1 MSEPYVGEI
10 RLYPYSRG
18 APQGWHICDGSLL
31 SIAEYEVLYTLI
43 GTAYG
48 GDGITSFALPDLRG
62 RVPIHQGTGP
72 GLSTYVV
79 GQISG
84 TETVTLSTG
93 QMPQHVHL
101 VMASMQPASSSSPAN
116 VVPAAAFPNDGF
128 YASTVTGAT
137 SANLIGSTIAPDGN
151 TQPHENCAP
160 TLTLNY
166 CIALYGIYPS
176 QS

>member
-10 RLYPYSRG
+10 RLYPYPRG
-18 APQGWHICDGSLL
+18 APQGWHNCDGSLL
-31 SIAEYEVLYTLI
+31 AISEYEVLFTLL

-48 GDGITSFALPDLRG
+48 GDGMTSFALPDLRG

-72 GLSTYVV
+72 GLSTYILGEV
-79 GQISG
+79 SG
-84 TETVTLSTG
+84 SETVTLSIN
-93 QMPQHVHL
+93 QMPRHIHM
-101 VMASMQPASSSSPAN
+101 VMASTQAASTSSPSN
-116 VVPAAAFPNDGF
+116 VLLAAAFPNDGF

-137 SANLIGSTIAPDGN
+137 SANLIASAVGPDGN
-151 TQPHENCAP
+151 NQPHENCAP